1 MRLRT
6 WWGINLQ
13 RITLHAFNAPLL
25 RTSASELHFGYCVPK
40 KIKKNFQNKNNT
52 STKETKENVHQ
63 INELEN
69 KLENHLVHSVFRT
82 LVVTNVGA
90 IRSNCMVQMPLDADL
105 HGCFQVKPTYAVL
118 EPGST
123 QIFVVEFAPIIHQNR
138 NQKLNNKSNN
148 TISNL
153 QDKQYFGTLNIVG
166 TGNETYPVTLN
177 GTAGSWLQLST
188 KNTATSTNSTTK
200 QINYG
205 QIDNLGSV
213 VTRLANQKAKKRGPS
228 RMKTH
233 CRLLYLFLLPLSTGY
248 IFYRFVSLLSLKH
261 PNKSF
266 FNFHFWTLFF
276 V

>member
-1 MRLRT
+1 LPFFFIYLKVIVTFRPNSSDINKASQRIEGWMRLRT

-188 KNTATSTNSTTK
+188 KNTATSTNSTMK

-213 VTRLANQKAKKRGPS
+213 VTR
-228 RMKTH
+228 
-233 CRLLYLFLLPLSTGY
+233 
-248 IFYRFVSLLSLKH
+248 
-261 PNKSF
+261 
-266 FNFHFWTLFF
+266 
-276 V
+276 